1 MAAVEPCQK
10 TVADSEKK
18 TIQTPPKLLAI
29 GNRGAAAAIG
39 TVSANTS
46 KRLIKA
52 RWEKEG
58 QRRSVIIP
66 AGNTVATTIGCNW
79 LQNVNRHEQEWEQ
92 FITIWGCRR

>member
-1 MAAVEPCQK
+1 
-10 TVADSEKK
+10 VADSEKK
-18 TIQTPPKLLAI
+18 TIQTPPEITCYWGTEGSPQLL
-29 GNRGAAAAIG
+29 RQ

-66 AGNTVATTIGCNW
+66 AQNVATTTIECNW
-79 LQNVNRHEQEWEQ
+79 LQNMNRHEQD
-92 FITIWGCRR
+92 